1 MRTALQELVGL
12 EVSKASLV
20 HDYLQ
25 VFFEGG
31 AILNV
36 YNVFHLSG
44 GAAGDG
50 GAPPLDASTLAA
62 VKEEVQEVEL
72 TFSNGVVISI
82 DMRDEAYQ
90 GPEALELIRAGS
102 PTVVWRSDDAPDDG

>member
-1 MRTALQELVGL
+1 MQTALQDLVGL
-12 EVSKASLV
+12 KVSRASLI

-36 YNVFHLSG
+36 YNVFHVSG
-44 GAAGDG
+44 GPAVDG
-50 GAPPLDASTLAA
+50 GAPHVDASTLAT
-62 VKEEVQEVEL
+62 VKEEGQKIEL
-72 TFSNGVVISI
+72 AFSNGVVISI

-102 PTVVWRSDDAPDDG
+102 PTVVWRSDDAPNDG